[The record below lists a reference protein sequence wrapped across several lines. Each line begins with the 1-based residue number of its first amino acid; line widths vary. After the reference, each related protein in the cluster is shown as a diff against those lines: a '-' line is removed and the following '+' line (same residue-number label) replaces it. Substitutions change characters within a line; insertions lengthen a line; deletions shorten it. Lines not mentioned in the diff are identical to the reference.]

1 MSSSSSISQA
11 SLTIRNFH
19 KRTADP
25 KGDPVSFKDAIRR
38 ALLAEA
44 ERIRPDV
51 IVLGQYHAAA

>member
-1 MSSSSSISQA
+1 
-11 SLTIRNFH
+11 LTIRNFH